1 MNNIYLSFKIAQ
13 KNFSKINNYYKLIKD
28 IHHNFSLIIKEYLNY
43 TKTFVEK
50 ITELTNNFSK
60 VISSYEKTLKL
71 SNGTLQ
77 EIILLL
83 RRIQSI
89 FFMQSINFQVFID
102 GYQKEEKK
110 DIHEEDFSNLEIIS
124 NDLSLKDKTILKNFS
139 DLENDSKTLFNYY
152 NNIENSLAYMIISK
166 NENSKKLS
174 INEITNLSEYKK
186 AIEKEETIK
195 TSNKGIIEETNFY
208 FKLYDKYLND
218 SKLLSDNIIYT
229 LKTNINNFINLYT
242 DYCKN
247 TSKGMEHISK
257 NIKENDLKGKS
268 FLKLP
273 SFEKDFNTNKYQ
285 IKLINNK
292 FIVDNNKI
300 LNLKKYGKIG
310 YKIKE
315 DKIFLKDEDI
325 YEIVKIM
332 YAQFLYID
340 ESIYNLI
347 DEQIKINIKNLTE
360 KLLSFGI
367 KKSKLNKEIK
377 SINENEINLLYKY
390 LDNPF
395 NRFQFLSILNNFR
408 TNGFYEVPEKEY
420 EILKTIFLKSAE
432 KIIIDKDISSAKL
445 ILILSQTFY
454 CKKDGIKVYLHNY
467 LKNHEIFKDVY
478 IWEQYLMN
486 LIDEDLQRANRSN
499 KKENNINEE
508 TKTAIINNILNA
520 QLLPFCDNMIEFG
533 MSVENIYKIIDP
545 IMNEYKIKDDLK
557 NTLVEFIKSRQNE
570 AK

>member
-28 IHHNFSLIIKEYLNY
+28 IHLNFSLILKEYLNY

-50 ITELTNNFSK
+50 ITELTNSFSK
-60 VISSYEKTLKL
+60 AISSYEKTLKL

-83 RRIQSI
+83 RRVQSI

-174 INEITNLSEYKK
+174 INEITNISEYKK
-186 AIEKEETIK
+186 TIEKEEIIK
-195 TSNKGIIEETNFY
+195 ASNKGIIEETNFY

-257 NIKENDLKGKS
+257 NIKENDIKGKS

-300 LNLKKYGKIG
+300 LNLKKYEKIG

-408 TNGFYEVPEKEY
+408 ANGFYEVPEKEY
-420 EILKTIFLKSAE
+420 EILKTIFLKSVE

-467 LKNHEIFKDVY
+467 LKNHEIFEDVF
-478 IWEQYLMN
+478 IWKQYLMN

>member
-13 KNFSKINNYYKLIKD
+13 KNFSKLNNYYKLIKD
-28 IHHNFSLIIKEYLNY
+28 MHLNFNLIIKEYLNY
-43 TKTFVEK
+43 TKIFVEK

-60 VISSYEKTLKL
+60 AISSYEQTLKL
-71 SNGTLQ
+71 SHGTLQ
-77 EIILLL
+77 EVILLL
-83 RRIQSI
+83 RRVQSI
-89 FFMQSINFQVFID
+89 FYMQSINFQVFID

-110 DIHEEDFSNLEIIS
+110 DINEENFSNLEIIA
-124 NDLSLKDKTILKNFS
+124 NDLSLKDKIILKNLS

-152 NNIENSLAYMIISK
+152 NNIENSLAYMVISK
-166 NENSKKLS
+166 DENSKKLT
-174 INEITNLSEYKK
+174 INEITNIPEYKHT
-186 AIEKEETIK
+186 IENEEIIK
-195 TSNKGIIEETNFY
+195 TSNEGIIKETTFY

-218 SKLLSDNIIYT
+218 SKILSDNIIST
-229 LKTNINNFINLYT
+229 LKFNINNFINLYT

-257 NIKENDLKGKS
+257 NIKENDIKGKN
-268 FLKLP
+268 FLKLSP
-273 SFEKDFNTNKYQ
+273 LEKDFNTNKYQ
-285 IKLINNK
+285 IKLISNK
-292 FIVDNNKI
+292 FLEDKNKK
-300 LNLKKYGKIG
+300 LNLKKYEKMG
-310 YKIKE
+310 YKIEE
-315 DKIFLKDEDI
+315 DKLFVKDEDI

-332 YAQFLYID
+332 YAQFQYID
-340 ESIYNLI
+340 ENIYNLI

-377 SINENEINLLYKY
+377 SINNGEINLLYKY
-390 LDNPF
+390 IDNPF

-408 TNGFYEVPEKEY
+408 ANGLYEVPEKEY
-420 EILKTIFLKSAE
+420 EILKTIFLKSVE
-432 KIIIDKDISSAKL
+432 KIIIDKDIPSAKL

-454 CKKDGIKVYLHNY
+454 CKKNGTKVYLHNY
-467 LKNHEIFKDVY
+467 IKNHDIFNDVY
-478 IWEQYLMN
+478 IWEQYLIN

-508 TKTAIINNILNA
+508 TKRTIINNILNA

-533 MSVENIYKIIDP
+533 MSVENIYKIINP

-557 NTLVEFIKSRQNE
+557 NTLVEFINSRQNE
-570 AK
+570 TK

>member
-13 KNFSKINNYYKLIKD
+13 KNFSKLNNYYKLIKD
-28 IHHNFSLIIKEYLNY
+28 MHLNFNLIIKEYLNY
-43 TKTFVEK
+43 TKNFVEK
-50 ITELTNNFSK
+50 ITELTNNFSNA
-60 VISSYEKTLKL
+60 ISSYEKTLKL
-71 SNGTLQ
+71 SHGTLQ
-77 EIILLL
+77 EMILLL
-83 RRIQSI
+83 RRVQSI

-110 DIHEEDFSNLEIIS
+110 GINEESFLNLEIIS
-124 NDLSLKDKTILKNFS
+124 NDLSLKDKNILKNLS
-139 DLENDSKTLFNYY
+139 DLENESKTLFNCY
-152 NNIENSLAYMIISK
+152 NNIENSLAYMVILK
-166 NENSKKLS
+166 DENSKKLT
-174 INEITNLSEYKK
+174 INEITNIPDYKK
-186 AIEKEETIK
+186 TIEKEEIIK
-195 TSNKGIIEETNFY
+195 TSNEGIIEETNIY
-208 FKLYDKYLND
+208 FNLYDKYLKD
-218 SKLLSDNIIYT
+218 SKILSDNIIDT
-229 LKTNINNFINLYT
+229 LKFNINNFIKLYT
-242 DYCKN
+242 DYCRN

-257 NIKENDLKGKS
+257 NIKENELKENN

-273 SFEKDFNTNKYQ
+273 SLEKDFNTNKYQ

-292 FIVDNNKI
+292 FLEDKNKK
-300 LNLKKYGKIG
+300 LNLKKYEKMG

-315 DKIFLKDEDI
+315 DKLFLKDEDI

-332 YAQFLYID
+332 YAQFQYID

-360 KLLSFGI
+360 KLLSFGL

-377 SINENEINLLYKY
+377 SINEDEINLLYKY
-390 LDNPF
+390 IDNPF
-395 NRFQFLSILNNFR
+395 NRIEFLSILNNFR
-408 TNGFYEVPEKEY
+408 ANGVYEVPEKEFQ
-420 EILKTIFLKSAE
+420 ILKTIFLKSAE

-454 CKKDGIKVYLHNY
+454 CKKNGIKVYLHNY
-467 LKNHEIFKDVY
+467 IKNHDIFKDVY
-478 IWEQYLMN
+478 IWKQYLIN

-508 TKTAIINNILNA
+508 TKRTIINNILNA

-533 MSVENIYKIIDP
+533 MSIENIYKIINP
-545 IMNEYKIKDDLK
+545 IMNEYEIKDDLK

>member
-83 RRIQSI
+83 RRVQSI

-186 AIEKEETIK
+186 TIEKEEIIK
-195 TSNKGIIEETNFY
+195 ASNKGIIEETNFY
-208 FKLYDKYLND
+208 FKLYDKYFND

-300 LNLKKYGKIG
+300 LNLKKYEKIG

-390 LDNPF
+390 LDNSF

-508 TKTAIINNILNA
+508 TKREIINNILNA

-545 IMNEYKIKDDLK
+545 IMNKYKIKDDLK

-570 AK
+570 TK

>member
-28 IHHNFSLIIKEYLNY
+28 IYLNFSLILKEYLNY

-50 ITELTNNFSK
+50 ITELTNSFSK
-60 VISSYEKTLKL
+60 AISSYEKTLKL

-83 RRIQSI
+83 RRVQSI

-186 AIEKEETIK
+186 TIEKEEIIK
-195 TSNKGIIEETNFY
+195 ASNKGIIEETNFY

-257 NIKENDLKGKS
+257 NIKENDIKGKS

-300 LNLKKYGKIG
+300 LNLKKYEKIG

-408 TNGFYEVPEKEY
+408 ANGFYEVPEKEY
-420 EILKTIFLKSAE
+420 EILKTIFLKSVE

-467 LKNHEIFKDVY
+467 LKNHEIFEDVF
-478 IWEQYLMN
+478 IWKQYLMN

>member
-28 IHHNFSLIIKEYLNY
+28 IHLNFSLILKEYLNY

-50 ITELTNNFSK
+50 ITELTNSFSK
-60 VISSYEKTLKL
+60 AISSYEKTLKL

-83 RRIQSI
+83 RRVQSI

-186 AIEKEETIK
+186 TIEKEEIIK
-195 TSNKGIIEETNFY
+195 ASNKGIIEETNFY

-257 NIKENDLKGKS
+257 NIKENDIKGKS

-300 LNLKKYGKIG
+300 LNLKKYEKIG

-408 TNGFYEVPEKEY
+408 ANGFYEVPEKEY
-420 EILKTIFLKSAE
+420 EILKTIFLKSVE

-467 LKNHEIFKDVY
+467 LKNHEIFEDVF
-478 IWEQYLMN
+478 IWKQYLMN

>member
-13 KNFSKINNYYKLIKD
+13 KNFLKLNNYYKLIKD
-28 IHHNFSLIIKEYLNY
+28 MYLNFNLIIKEYLNH

-50 ITELTNNFSK
+50 ITELTNNFSNA
-60 VISSYEKTLKL
+60 ISSYEKTLKL
-71 SNGTLQ
+71 SHGTLQ
-77 EIILLL
+77 EMILLL
-83 RRIQSI
+83 RRVQSI

-110 DIHEEDFSNLEIIS
+110 GINEESFLNLEIIS
-124 NDLSLKDKTILKNFS
+124 NDLSLKDKNILKNLS
-139 DLENDSKTLFNYY
+139 DLENESKTLFNCY
-152 NNIENSLAYMIISK
+152 NNIENSLAYMVILK
-166 NENSKKLS
+166 DENSKKLT
-174 INEITNLSEYKK
+174 INEITNIPDYKK
-186 AIEKEETIK
+186 TIEKEEIIK
-195 TSNKGIIEETNFY
+195 TSNEGIIEETNIY
-208 FKLYDKYLND
+208 FNLYDKYLKD
-218 SKLLSDNIIYT
+218 SKILSDNIIGT
-229 LKTNINNFINLYT
+229 LKSNINIFINLYT

-257 NIKENDLKGKS
+257 NIKENELKENN

-273 SFEKDFNTNKYQ
+273 SLEKDFNTNKYQ

-292 FIVDNNKI
+292 FLEDKNKK
-300 LNLKKYGKIG
+300 LNLKKYEKMG

-315 DKIFLKDEDI
+315 DKLFLKDEDI

-332 YAQFLYID
+332 YAQFQYID

-367 KKSKLNKEIK
+367 KKSKINKEIK
-377 SINENEINLLYKY
+377 SINDGEINLLYKY
-390 LDNPF
+390 IDNPF
-395 NRFQFLSILNNFR
+395 NRIEFLSILNNFR
-408 TNGFYEVPEKEY
+408 ANGVYEVPEKEY
-420 EILKTIFLKSAE
+420 EILKTIFLKTAE

-454 CKKDGIKVYLHNY
+454 CKKNGIKVYLHNY
-467 LKNHEIFKDVY
+467 IKNHDIFKDVY
-478 IWEQYLMN
+478 IWEQYLIN
-486 LIDEDLQRANRSN
+486 LIDEDLKRANRSN

-508 TKTAIINNILNA
+508 TKRTIINNILNA

-533 MSVENIYKIIDP
+533 MSVENIYKIINP